1 MKNLFEIS
9 NKEKKNVVG
18 IMSGTSLDGVD
29 VALVEIEGNST
40 FTKIDLVGF
49 LEYPF
54 PKGLKNMLLKNSVKE
69 SSNVEDLAR
78 LNFLI
83 PNIYFD
89 AIKALCQNINF
100 PIEKIDLIGTHGQT
114 VQHLPVKQN
123 YFDYNIASTLQIGDP
138 AVLAKLTGL
147 ITVGDFRTG
156 DIALGG
162 EGAPLIP
169 YFDYILFHSHQKN
182 RALLNIGGISN
193 FTILNKELG
202 LKDVLAFDT
211 GPGNMLID
219 MLTKKMFNKEF
230 DKDGK
235 YARAGKLNENLFNAL
250 VSSDSFIE
258 KIPPKSTGR
267 EYYGESFLVEILETF
282 NDIPSE
288 DWLNTITKFTSYGI
302 YRNYEKFVKVETK
315 IDELIVSGGGAKN
328 KFLYECLSKDFGE
341 SVEIKI
347 IDDIGVSSDAKEAI
361 CFAVLANETISG
373 NPTNI
378 PRTTGASRPTILGKI
393 CLP

>member
-1 MKNLFEIS
+1 MKRLFEIS
-9 NKEKKNVVG
+9 NKEKKNVIG

-69 SSNVEDLAR
+69 SSNVEDLSQ

-83 PNIYFD
+83 PNVYFD
-89 AIKALCQNINF
+89 AINALCENLNF
-100 PIEKIDLIGTHGQT
+100 PLTDVDLIGTHGQT
-114 VQHLPVKQN
+114 VQHLPQKQE
-123 YFDYNIASTLQIGDP
+123 YLCYTISSTLQIGDP
-138 AVLAKLTGL
+138 AVLAKLSEI

-156 DIALGG
+156 DVALGG

-169 YFDYILFHSHQKN
+169 YFDYLLFHSHKKN

-202 LKDVLAFDT
+202 LQDVLAFDT
-211 GPGNMLID
+211 GPGNMLLD
-219 MLTKKMFNKEF
+219 TLTKKLFNKDF
-230 DKDGK
+230 DKDGEI
-235 YARAGKLNENLFNAL
+235 ARSGKLNKDLFNSL
-250 VSSDSFIE
+250 IEEDNFIE
-258 KIPPKSTGR
+258 RTPPKSTGR
-267 EYYGESFLVEILETF
+267 EYYGQQYLSELLQQFRSV
-282 NDIPSE
+282 SKE
-288 DWLNTITKFTSYGI
+288 DWLHTATMFTAYGI
-302 YRNYEKFVKVETK
+302 FRNYDKFVKEETA

-328 KFLYECLSKDFGE
+328 KFLYECLSKKFGS
-341 SVEIKI
+341 SVELKV

-378 PRTTGASRPTILGKI
+378 PRTTGASRPTMLGKI

>member
-1 MKNLFEIS
+1 MNKLFELTK
-9 NKEKKNVVG
+9 KEKKNVIG

-40 FTKIDLVGF
+40 FTKIALVGF
-49 LEYPF
+49 KEYPF
-54 PKGLKNMLLKNSVKE
+54 PKGLKNTLLKNSVKE
-69 SSNVEDLAR
+69 TSNIEDISQ
-78 LNFLI
+78 LNFLL

-89 AIKALCQNINF
+89 AIKTLCDEIAF
-100 PIEKIDLIGTHGQT
+100 PIANIDLIGTHGQT
-114 VQHLPVKQN
+114 IHHLPKKQN
-123 YFDYNIASTLQIGDP
+123 YFDYNIASTFQIGDP
-138 AVLAKLTGL
+138 AVLAKLSGI

-169 YFDYILFHSHQKN
+169 YFDYLLFHSHQIN

-193 FTILNKELG
+193 FTILNKEKG

-219 MLTKKMFNKEF
+219 LLTKKLFDSEF
-230 DKDGK
+230 DKDGEI
-235 YARAGKLNENLFNAL
+235 ARSGKLNKDLFDAL
-250 VSSDSFIE
+250 VKQDNFIE
-258 KIPPKSTGR
+258 RIPPKSTGR
-267 EYYGESFLVEILETF
+267 ENYGDNFLIEISKEF
-282 NDIPSE
+282 DSVPPK
-288 DWLNTITKFTSYGI
+288 DWLHTITKFTSYGI
-302 YRNYEKFVKVETK
+302 FRNYDKFVKEETK

-328 KFLYECLSKDFGE
+328 KFLYECLSKDFGDNITIK
-341 SVEIKI
+341 VIDEIGI
-347 IDDIGVSSDAKEAI
+347 SSDAKEAI
-361 CFAVLANETISG
+361 CFAVFANETISG

-378 PRTTGASRPTILGKI
+378 PRTTGASRATILGKI